1 MKKRRRKKEKN
12 KGMEDTLREALIE
25 LVEGIEER
33 EDYKYR
39 QDEKIEGTDEG
50 TGTENSIKRK

>member
-33 EDYKYR
+33 EDYEYR